1 MNKAHECSAW
11 VCLDRAGWCSYNEL
25 MFDWKESHL
34 KPSIKIVAAG
44 LVACAVTSPLCLRA
58 AETWP
63 TRPLRFIFPFVAGSA
78 SEVAAR
84 AIAQRL
90 SKTWNQQIVV
100 DNRPGAG
107 TIVGTDVLAKSPPD
121 GHTFG
126 WIITAHAINPALYPK
141 LPYDTLRDFTG
152 VTLLYQLKI
161 IIVTAPNSPLNSV
174 SELIALAK
182 ARPGQLTF
190 ASAAVG
196 TGGHLLGELFKLKHS
211 IDMQHIGYKGG
222 PAAHP
227 DVMSGRVSLMFD
239 TLPGALPHIKGGRLK
254 ALAVV
259 SDTPAAALPQ
269 LATLPGLL
277 PAKAVTGWNGI
288 VVPAGTPKT
297 IVSRLNADMIS
308 AVKSPEIQEVFA
320 TLTVDTLTSTPQEF
334 DAFIREEII
343 RWGDV
348 VKRADIKLE

>member
-1 MNKAHECSAW
+1 MIALVKTI
-11 VCLDRAGWCSYNEL
+11 VAGW
-25 MFDWKESHL
+25 
-34 KPSIKIVAAG
+34 
-44 LVACAVTSPLCLRA
+44 VACAAALPLCTLA
-58 AETWP
+58 AEPWP
-63 TRPLRFIFPFVAGSA
+63 ARPLRFIFPFVAGSA

-90 SKTWNQQIVV
+90 SATWNQQIVV

-107 TIVGTDVLAKSPPD
+107 TIVGTDVLVKAPPD

-126 WIITAHAINPALYPK
+126 WIITAHATNPALYSK
-141 LPYDTLRDFTG
+141 LPYDTLRDFAG
-152 VTLLYQLKI
+152 VTLMFQLKI
-161 IIVTAPNSPLNSV
+161 VIVTAPNSPLNSV
-174 SELIALAK
+174 NEMIALARAK
-182 ARPGQLTF
+182 PGQLTF

-196 TGGHLLGELFKLKHS
+196 TGGHLLGELLKLKHG
-211 IDMQHIGYKGG
+211 INMQHIGYKGG

-254 ALAVV
+254 AIAVV
-259 SDTPAAALPQ
+259 GDTPAPALPQ
-269 LATLPGLL
+269 LPTLPGLL

-288 VVPAGTPKT
+288 IVPAGTPRN
-297 IVSRLNADMIS
+297 IVSRLNADMVN

-348 VKRADIKLE
+348 VKRAGIKLE